1 VSDIDD
7 QSEEVRGKHGRTSSA
22 SISSLDPR
30 VSRGLSIFMGC
41 LGVVAV
47 AVGAWVG
54 TSINQLNVSVG
65 RLAERIEA
73 KESRDV
79 TQDTRISR
87 AEDRIE
93 NLNRDVATLEG
104 RNLRGGPNAH

>member
-1 VSDIDD
+1 MTDHDE
-7 QSEEVRGKHGRTSSA
+7 QAEEVRGKHGRRSSA

-30 VSRGLSIFMGC
+30 VSRGISIFMGS
-41 LGVVAV
+41 LGIVAV
-47 AVGAWVG
+47 AVVGWVAM
-54 TSINQLNVSVG
+54 SINELNVNVG
-65 RLAERIEA
+65 KLVTRLDS
-73 KESRDV
+73 KEFRDD

-93 NLNRDVATLEG
+93 DLNRDVSTLEG

>member
-1 VSDIDD
+1 MTELDD

-30 VSRGLSIFMGC
+30 VSRGIAWLMGI
-41 LGVVAV
+41 LGTVAV
-47 AVGAWVG
+47 LMGAWVAS
-54 TSINQLNVSVG
+54 SINSLSVNVA

-93 NLNRDVATLEG
+93 DLTGDVRTIEG